1 MISLVERFHKWCKRN
16 HKENLEANYNNIAGF
31 ILSNVE
37 VNKGSTRSVSLVLGL
52 LKRYFKL
59 ESLSW
64 LSESDS
70 YKVQLFISELKYR
83 DMSHAIQK
91 KPLRLIHLLSI
102 LNLVNLQNEV
112 TLYGITLLFIGHDGL
127 MRSGELFSNLIV
139 EDIHWSTNKSSF
151 QISLKRSKTHSLLGT
166 MDLCEVVSCSP
177 T

>member
-1 MISLVERFHKWCKRN
+1 
-16 HKENLEANYNNIAGF
+16 
-31 ILSNVE
+31 
-37 VNKGSTRSVSLVLGL
+37 VLGL

-91 KPLRLIHLLSI
+91 KPLRLVHLLSI

-139 EDIHWSTNKSSF
+139 EDILWSTNKSSF
-151 QISLKRSKTHSLLGT
+151 RISLKRSKTHRSGGHILISFANRNGWSVVKFLKMYMNRFQLWSSYMEQCYFLRLLKIK
-166 MDLCEVVSCSP
+166 V
-177 T
+177 